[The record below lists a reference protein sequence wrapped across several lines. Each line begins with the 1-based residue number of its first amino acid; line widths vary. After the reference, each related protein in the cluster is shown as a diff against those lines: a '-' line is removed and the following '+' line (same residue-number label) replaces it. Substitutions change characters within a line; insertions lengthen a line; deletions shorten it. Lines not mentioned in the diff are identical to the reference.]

1 MKMKRLLLS
10 SSVLLMTALGLA
22 GCGNNSSKSATS
34 SSYSNVKTTKVVK
47 KHSAKSY
54 KKSVDKSN
62 KNTSSSTKA
71 NSSSTKVSDQ
81 DVVSIDSNSS
91 NSAANSSDSANSS
104 ATTNSSN
111 ANQSSKKANQSSSI
125 QLGLNDVA
133 VWTDANGVTHHVDS
147 DGMDRQT
154 SNGSSQ
160 ITYND
165 WSGSL
170 PSNAQVVQAH

>member
-47 KHSAKSY
+47 KHSAKSD

-62 KNTSSSTKA
+62 KNT
-71 NSSSTKVSDQ
+71 SSSTKVSDQ